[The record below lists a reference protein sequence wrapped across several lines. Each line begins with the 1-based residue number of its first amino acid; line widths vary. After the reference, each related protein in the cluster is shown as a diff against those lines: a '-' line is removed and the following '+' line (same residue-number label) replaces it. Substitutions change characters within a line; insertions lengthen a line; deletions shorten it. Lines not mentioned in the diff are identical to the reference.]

1 MNDGVKL
8 IFKGLQYSI
17 ESIGKMKKAFSKQ
30 NRFNR
35 TVVIFSII
43 TSVNLMVKGSEI
55 KKLTKKI
62 TDMDNEIKEI
72 KNVKGE

>member
-17 ESIGKMKKAFSKQ
+17 ESIGSIKKVISKQ
-30 NRFNR
+30 SQFNR
-35 TVVIFSII
+35 MVIIFSII
-43 TSVNLMVKGSEI
+43 SSVNLIAKGSEI

-62 TDMDNEIKEI
+62 ADMNNEIKEI